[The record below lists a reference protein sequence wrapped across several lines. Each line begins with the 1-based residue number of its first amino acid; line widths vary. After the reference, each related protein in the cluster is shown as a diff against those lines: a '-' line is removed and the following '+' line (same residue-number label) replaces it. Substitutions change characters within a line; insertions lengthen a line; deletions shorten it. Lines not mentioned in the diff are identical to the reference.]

1 MQTEPSELVASLL
14 AQDDEP
20 TPAPEPLQAEPVPA
34 PEVQPVVA
42 EAQPEPES
50 IEPLSLKQYAEKAG
64 TDPKDLYALR
74 LPSGLTVQE
83 LNDKSKDYEQL
94 DVNTVEFEGERATFR
109 AEQAKHN
116 QYIRD
121 WAALVQR
128 GENDPQ
134 ALVRLEQQRT
144 HDEQQAQL
152 QTLEL
157 IPEWREP
164 TARTADKQRI
174 EAFTGRFGA
183 PQGTA
188 DGLTAPWANSMMRY
202 VLTLEDRFQ
211 AALKTV
217 EKVKN
222 KPIPA
227 AKRRDTSNT
236 PPQGLNPAAA
246 ALLKGL

>member
-1 MQTEPSELVASLL
+1 METEASELVGSLL
-14 AQDDEP
+14 ADEP
-20 TPAPEPLQAEPVPA
+20 PTPDAEPAKVTPDPAPDDLPA
-34 PEVQPVVA
+34 VV
-42 EAQPEPES
+42 EAQSEPES
-50 IEPLSLKQYAEKAG
+50 VEPLLLKEYADAKG
-64 TDPKDLYALR
+64 IDPKDLYALK
-74 LPSGLTVQE
+74 LPSGATISD
-83 LNDKSKDYEQL
+83 LNDQVLDSEKL
-94 DVNTVEFEGERATFR
+94 DVSTVEFEGERATFR

-116 QYIRD
+116 QYMRD
-121 WAALVQR
+121 WAQLVQN

-134 ALVRLEQQRT
+134 ALVRLEQQRK

-188 DGLTAPWANSMMRY
+188 EGLTAPWANSMMRY

-222 KPIPA
+222 KPVPA
-227 AKRRDTSNT
+227 AKRRDTSTT
-236 PPQGLNPAAA
+236 PPQGLNKAAR
-246 ALLKGL
+246 ALLEGM

>member
-1 MQTEPSELVASLL
+1 MQPETSELVTSLL
-14 AQDDEP
+14 ADEP
-20 TPAPEPLQAEPVPA
+20 PTPTPEPVKADPAPVPDD
-34 PEVQPVVA
+34 QPVVV

-50 IEPLSLKQYAEKAG
+50 IEPLSIKQYAAKAG
-64 TDPKDLYALR
+64 TDPKDLYSLT

-121 WAALVQR
+121 WAQLVQN

-188 DGLTAPWANSMMRY
+188 EGLTAPWANSMMRY

-217 EKVKN
+217 EKAKN
-222 KPIPA
+222 KPLPA
-227 AKRRDTSNT
+227 AKRRDSSNT
-236 PPQGLNPAAA
+236 PPQGLNKAAA
-246 ALLKGL
+246 ALLEGL